1 MTIFKA
7 ERLANQFE
15 HRRPG
20 RRESVRAVGRH
31 GFDRRHLITEPGDQR
46 HCALSLSK
54 GMPSH
59 CALSLSKGTDIDR
72 LLLLPVSRVWRL
84 LAGVKAKPSGWPF
97 AGSGPALTPAP
108 GDAFKAMPGAGRGNG
123 CGGGLGRC

>member
-72 LLLLPVSRVWRL
+72 LLLLPAWTVWRRPRRRQ
-84 LAGVKAKPSGWPF
+84 GQ
-97 AGSGPALTPAP
+97 ALRAAP
-108 GDAFKAMPGAGRGNG
+108 LRQCREQEGECVEGFG
-123 CGGGLGRC
+123 